1 MKQLGCLALL
11 LCAGLGQAEQS
22 LSAAEI
28 LRQMADASRSLDYR
42 GRLLHIRGEQIN
54 TLELLHARLA
64 GEENE
69 RLTQLAGERAEVIR
83 RGNEIICV
91 HADRSIT
98 RLPGS
103 KTSNPLSLYRQL
115 SDTVPDQ
122 YQLTLE
128 GVDRVAGLD
137 VDALRVEPRD
147 GFRFGYRLWIDR
159 DSRLLIRSELIN
171 NAGKVLE
178 RIEFVSLQ
186 VGAGLDEADFALPS
200 SSAERALDSLQ
211 VSANQGTMPALQ
223 IGWVPEGFR
232 EVDRDLRLT
241 GVDRVPVSAL
251 TFTDGLASFTLFVE
265 PGNARVL
272 PLSESWGATRAAS
285 RELFGPQGNYRLTL
299 LGEVPAV
306 TVERVL
312 AHASLAGAEGVDR

>member
-1 MKQLGCLALL
+1 MRRLGCLSVLL
-11 LCAGLGQAEQS
+11 LAGLAQAGEAPQS
-22 LSAAEI
+22 ATEL

-42 GRLLHIRGEQIN
+42 GRLLHVRGAQIN

-69 RLTQLAGERAEVIR
+69 RLTQLAGEQAEVIR
-83 RGNEIICV
+83 RGDNVICV

-103 KTSNPLSLYRQL
+103 KTSNPLALYERL
-115 SDTVPDQ
+115 AETVPDQ
-122 YQLTLE
+122 YRLSLD
-128 GVDRVAGLD
+128 GVDRVAGLE
-137 VDALRVEPRD
+137 VDKLRVEARD

-159 DSRLLIRSELIN
+159 DSRLLVRSELIN
-171 NAGKVLE
+171 GAGEVLE

-186 VGAGLDEADFALPS
+186 VGAQLSEADFALPPAS
-200 SSAERALDSLQ
+200 HERALDSPL
-211 VSANQGTMPALQ
+211 VRAEGATTPALQ
-223 IGWVPEGFR
+223 IGWLPEGFV

-241 GVDRVPVSAL
+241 GAARVPVAAL
-251 TFTDGLASFTLFVE
+251 TFTDGLATFTLFAE

-272 PLSESWGATRAAS
+272 PLAENWGPTRAAS
-285 RELFGPQGNYRLTL
+285 RELFGAQGNYRLTL
-299 LGEVPAV
+299 LGEVPAI

-312 AHASLAGAEGVDR
+312 AHVSLAATDD